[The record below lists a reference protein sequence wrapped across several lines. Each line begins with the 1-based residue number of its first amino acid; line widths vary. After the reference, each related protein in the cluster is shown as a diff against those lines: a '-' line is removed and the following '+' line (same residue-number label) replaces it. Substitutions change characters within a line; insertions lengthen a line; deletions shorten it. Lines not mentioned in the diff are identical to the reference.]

1 MNKKHVKLFER
12 FDLGDDSY
20 TEVIDN
26 VREMVDVY
34 NAPKT
39 DSKGKSI
46 DEDSEIILHK
56 VIVNF
61 DLHVIYKRSG
71 IDGVIFSL
79 KSVALDGAVIDYDE
93 NEQDSFDII
102 DDNIELERYDSEM
115 GGFPLYIDTLQIDM
129 NNSFDTKNW
138 TYSINIGHFG

>member
-1 MNKKHVKLFER
+1 MDKKHIKLFER

-26 VREMVDVY
+26 VLEMVDVY
-34 NAPKT
+34 NVPKT

-46 DEDSEIILHK
+46 DEDSELILHK

-61 DLHVIYKRSG
+61 DLQVIYKRSG

>member
-1 MNKKHVKLFER
+1 MDSKHIKIFER
-12 FDLGDDSY
+12 FDLSDKGY

-26 VREMVDVY
+26 VSEIVDVY

-39 DSKGKSI
+39 DSKGDPI
-46 DEDSEIILHK
+46 DGDSEIILHK
-56 VIVNF
+56 IIVKF
-61 DLHVIYKRSG
+61 DLDIIYKRSG

-79 KSVALDGAVIDYDE
+79 KSVALDGAVLDYDQD
-93 NEQDSFDII
+93 EQDSFDII

-129 NNSFDTKNW
+129 NNSFDTKEW
-138 TYSINIGHFG
+138 TYSINIGHFR

>member
-26 VREMVDVY
+26 VLEMVDVY

-39 DSKGKSI
+39 DSKGKPV
-46 DEDSEIILHK
+46 DEDSELILHK

-61 DLHVIYKRSG
+61 DLQVIYKRSG